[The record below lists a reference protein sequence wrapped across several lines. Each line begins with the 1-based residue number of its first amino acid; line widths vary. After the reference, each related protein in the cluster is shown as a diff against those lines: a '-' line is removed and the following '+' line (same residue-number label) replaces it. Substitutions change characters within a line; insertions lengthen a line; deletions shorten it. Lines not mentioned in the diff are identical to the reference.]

1 MISRLK
7 KVNFLILKYPTD
19 INIVIIIIISNL
31 FSIDLTI
38 TFTKQCKT
46 NSRQPQV

>member
-19 INIVIIIIISNL
+19 INIVIIIISNL

>member
-19 INIVIIIIISNL
+19 INIVIIIISNL
-31 FSIDLTI
+31 FFIDLTI